1 MLYKTC
7 VYAITW
13 SAVATGVWTK
23 LTLVKHSKCLPSSNV
38 VTGPYKLQSNTE
50 YNWHTR
56 KTVPSPVQRR
66 RLTPKVCHQRRG
78 CRHHTRARHPES
90 QQLVSFCHYFS
101 YLVVFSI
108 RFIASPSPGI
118 VKVVQPTTYGPF
130 ASQWG
135 FFHDGDSK
143 SHAHLNKASSAV
155 SDSFTFCRQHSL
167 FRHLESDRD
176 KFDHEKIERSHGTF
190 KSFPVDPFPKFP
202 QVDIRVKEK
211 TRGKWRLSNTTPP
224 QPHSLDRNLLRNF
237 LARSNYNETNP
248 QYSKVPEA

>member
-1 MLYKTC
+1 MLKVSPKWLTTNRSSRRRHSIQRLQKTLFQQFKPVGGQYLTPSNQQLYNHKVRMLYKTC

-155 SDSFTFCRQHSL
+155 SDSFTF
-167 FRHLESDRD
+167 
-176 KFDHEKIERSHGTF
+176 
-190 KSFPVDPFPKFP
+190 VDN
-202 QVDIRVKEK
+202 IRY
-211 TRGKWRLSNTTPP
+211 
-224 QPHSLDRNLLRNF
+224 F
-237 LARSNYNETNP
+237 AI
-248 QYSKVPEA
+248 